1 LCYAPN
7 LKWKNIDFK
16 EVFGEK
22 DFEIMVENDSKL
34 SLLAESFYSSDIKN
48 SSNAFFLYLGEGVGG
63 AIFINGRMIRGMNS
77 AAGEIGHTLLR
88 ICDGLVEVEKLLSIA
103 NLLENFEKRKNIEE
117 GGTLKDRFVKLQ
129 KAWFSGDRTAKEL
142 LEKFLDNLA
151 IVLRNVCYM
160 LNPQVVVFGGCTNN
174 FWETFG
180 STIQERLARLDD
192 YGFLQGIVFRD
203 NLFKNV
209 SAPLLGCNV
218 MAINKLIEDLA
229 G

>member
-77 AAGEIGHTLLR
+77 AAGEIGNTLLR

-103 NLLENFEKRKNIEE
+103 NLKEE
-117 GGTLKDRFVKLQ
+117 YNRGR
-129 KAWFSGDRTAKEL
+129 
-142 LEKFLDNLA
+142 
-151 IVLRNVCYM
+151 
-160 LNPQVVVFGGCTNN
+160 
-174 FWETFG
+174 
-180 STIQERLARLDD
+180 
-192 YGFLQGIVFRD
+192 RD
-203 NLFKNV
+203 
-209 SAPLLGCNV
+209 AQR
-218 MAINKLIEDLA
+218 
-229 G
+229 

>member
-1 LCYAPN
+1 
-7 LKWKNIDFK
+7 
-16 EVFGEK
+16 
-22 DFEIMVENDSKL
+22 MVENDSKL
-34 SLLAESFYSSDIKN
+34 SLLAESFYSSYIKN

-142 LEKFLDNLA
+142 LEEFLDNLA

-160 LNPQVVVFGGCTNN
+160 LNPRLVVFAVLRT
-174 FWETFG
+174 TFG
-180 STIQERLARLDD
+180 KRLV
-192 YGFLQGIVFRD
+192 LQ
-203 NLFKNV
+203 FKNDWPGSMITV
-209 SAPLLGCNV
+209 FFKASFLETTCSKTFLLLFLV
-218 MAINKLIEDLA
+218 AT
-229 G
+229 